1 MKPLLTA
8 LMLGNAALFVFGA
21 LQHAGV
27 AIGSLHEPVIV
38 PASVVEVLCAVTL
51 SWGAAAVLKQ
61 SLKGG
66 EQRLSEIWLPSLASR
81 SEWLRW
87 P

>member
-27 AIGSLHEPVIV
+27 AIGSPRKFWPLYR
-38 PASVVEVLCAVTL
+38 VTMGSCQL
-51 SWGAAAVLKQ
+51 MMFCGRPLR
-61 SLKGG
+61 KG
-66 EQRLSEIWLPSLASR
+66 RC
-81 SEWLRW
+81 
-87 P
+87 